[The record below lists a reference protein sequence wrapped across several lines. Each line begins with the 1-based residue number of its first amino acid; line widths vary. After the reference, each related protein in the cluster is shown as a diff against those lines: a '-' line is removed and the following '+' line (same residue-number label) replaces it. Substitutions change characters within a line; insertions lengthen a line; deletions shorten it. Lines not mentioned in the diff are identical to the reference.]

1 MTAATYQA
9 RWTSRQQADKIK
21 RTGGLARAILLDTL
35 KGPIV
40 VEPAG
45 SALGDGAVLS
55 PLELEAEHQ
64 PAWFLGPTLKLREA
78 RTRLGLM
85 GAAT

>member
-1 MTAATYQA
+1 MMAATYQA

-21 RTGGLARAILLDTL
+21 RSGGLSTAILLDTL

-45 SALGDGAVLS
+45 STFGDGAVLS
-55 PLELEAEHQ
+55 PLELKAE
-64 PAWFLGPTLKLREA
+64 L
-78 RTRLGLM
+78 
-85 GAAT
+85 